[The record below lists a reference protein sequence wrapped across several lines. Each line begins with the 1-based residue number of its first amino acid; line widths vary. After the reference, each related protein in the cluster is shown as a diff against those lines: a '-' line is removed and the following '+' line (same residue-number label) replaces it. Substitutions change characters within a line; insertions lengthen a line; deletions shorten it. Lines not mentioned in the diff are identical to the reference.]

1 MYQKIALVSKKN
13 KVYRIKDGG
22 KSYIL
27 KTFTDMKSFNKELEV
42 LSFLNKKGILAPLIL
57 NTSEDSI
64 TLEDLGETT
73 LLSIYEE
80 LEKNND
86 KNYQDIIENVLSW
99 LESFYKISEA
109 YYGKECILS
118 DMNFRNFIVKNKQ
131 IYRIDFEEV
140 NFGKKES
147 DIGKLLA
154 FGLTYKPEQ
163 TEWKKEFEK
172 DFVREVIKSGLYD
185 INSVVE
191 ERDLELGKINE
202 RRKKVVK

>member
-22 KSYIL
+22 KSHIL
-27 KTFTDMKSFNKELEV
+27 KTFTDIKSFNKELEV
-42 LSFLNKKGILAPLIL
+42 LSFLNKKDILAPLIL

-73 LLSIYEE
+73 LLSTYEE
-80 LEKNND
+80 LEENND
-86 KNYQDIIENVLSW
+86 KNYQDIIGNLLSW
-99 LESFYKISEA
+99 LESFYKAAET
-109 YYGKECILS
+109 YYGRECILG

-140 NFGKKES
+140 TFGKKES

-154 FGLTYKPEQ
+154 FGETYKPEQ

-172 DFVREVIKSGLYD
+172 DFVGEVIKSGLYD

-202 RRKKVVK
+202 RRKKT